1 MQPLLQRG
9 ANAISRVVSGRGN
22 ATTDLMKAV
31 TPTSSLILACLWG
44 ALFPINAQ
52 VNVVQEQNN
61 LSRDGLYIDSAFT
74 PSAAA
79 NVTRDLNFNGTIS
92 GNVYAQP
99 LYIENGPGGAAMI
112 IVVTESNNIYALD
125 AISGAV
131 IWQRNVGP
139 PVSSGLP
146 CGNITPLGITG
157 TPVVDLASRSLLFDA
172 MIDGA
177 TKKHFIYS
185 LNVDTGAINPGWP
198 VDVNARATYNG
209 LTFTSLVQ
217 NERAALGLVNGIV
230 YVPYSGHAGDCGSYR
245 GWVVGVRINNPASV
259 TAWATTAIGGGIWG
273 HGGVASDGNNMF
285 VVTGNTF
292 NTGGNWS
299 GGEAIIRLQAGPIF
313 SGNPTD
319 YWAPTNWLSLDNGDI
334 DLGGC
339 GAVLIDVPGATPS
352 QLALALGKDG
362 NAYLLNRNNLGG
374 ITTPLASANVGVG
387 IRGQSAASYRTG
399 NGKYFVFRDGSSAIS
414 AYKVTAT
421 NPPTIVPAWSVSQ
434 TGQGSPWVTT
444 TDGTNNAIVWVVGS
458 GNGDQRLHAY
468 NGDTG
473 AVVYAGGGTNELMA
487 NTRKWNIGIVAR
499 GRIYFAASNKVYAFA
514 VPAGNPTPTPIPT
527 PTPTPTPPA
536 GLVAG
541 YGFNEG
547 SGATVNDASGHGITG
562 NIFGATWITGGRFGK
577 ALSFNGSSSYVDLG
591 NPALLQITGSMTWSA
606 WVKAAA
612 NPPDDGQ
619 IVAKS
624 NDLSGWQL
632 KTSPD
637 TGPHTFGVT
646 VSGGT
651 TAFAQRYSATVRSLN
666 TWYHVAGVY
675 NAAART
681 LDIYVNGVRDNG
693 VLTGTIP
700 ASQINSAVNVNIG
713 RRSGGYYFNGI
724 IDEMRI
730 YNRALSQA
738 EIQADMNT
746 PVGSWPPTPTPTP
759 APTSTPTA
767 TPRAT
772 PTPTATPTATPTPS
786 PPSNTFLTNL
796 YAYYKLDEGSGGASD
811 ASINRRNLSQGS
823 GTIGA
828 GTGKINGARLW
839 SGGYSGPFLFDASS
853 TSTFQPGASHIFVS
867 AWVKSAVTTYSYDAG
882 IAGKFV
888 LPHASWLLFRQADA
902 NGRKLEFLAMT
913 DGRTIGASAST
924 FALTDTNWHFVAAGW
939 DGSNI
944 KISVDGG
951 AFVTSPYSGPI
962 FGDGTGAFQIG
973 SEAASNTWNGLIDE
987 VGIWIGRALTQT
999 EVGQLYNNGAG
1010 LPFSSFH

>member
-1 MQPLLQRG
+1 MRRF
-9 ANAISRVVSGRGN
+9 IFIITIFVV
-22 ATTDLMKAV
+22 
-31 TPTSSLILACLWG
+31 
-44 ALFPINAQ
+44 ALCGVAARAGTL
-52 VNVVQEQNN
+52 VNVTQEHNN
-61 LSRDGLYIDSAFT
+61 PSRDGVYIDSAFT
-74 PSAAA
+74 REAAA
-79 NVTRDLNFNGTIS
+79 NLARDLNFNGTIS

-99 LYIENGPGGAAMI
+99 LYIEGGSNGPMI
-112 IVVTESNNIYALD
+112 IAVTESNNVYALN
-125 AISGAV
+125 ATTGTV
-131 IWQRNVGP
+131 IWQQNVGTP
-139 PVSSGLP
+139 APTGACP
-146 CGNITPLGITG
+146 GNISPNGITG
-157 TPVVDLASRSLLFDA
+157 TPVVDLGSRSLFFDA
-172 MIDGA
+172 VINGNPV
-177 TKKHFIYS
+177 KHFIFS
-185 LNVDTGAINPGWP
+185 LNVDTGVTHAGWP
-198 VDVNARATYNG
+198 VDVDATAHYNG
-209 LTFTSLVQ
+209 ITFDSFVQ
-217 NERAALGLVNGIV
+217 EERGALALVNGIV
-230 YVPYSGHAGDCGSYR
+230 YVSWSSDVCSSDLYR

-387 IRGQSAASYRTG
+387 IRGQSAASDRTG
-399 NGKYFVFRDGSSAIS
+399 NGKYFVCRDGSSAIS

-527 PTPTPTPPA
+527 PTATPP
-536 GLVAG
+536 GSLVAA

-547 SGATVNDASGHGITG
+547 SGTTVNDASGHGITG

-675 NAAART
+675 SAAART

-730 YNRALSQA
+730 YNRALSQG
-738 EIQADMNT
+738 EIKADMKT
-746 PVGSWPPTPTPTP
+746 PVRSSPATPTATP
-759 APTSTPTA
+759 APTATPPATPTA

>member
-1 MQPLLQRG
+1 MQPLLRRG

-22 ATTDLMKAV
+22 ATTDLMKPV
-31 TPTSSLILACLWG
+31 TPTSSLILAGLCG
-44 ALFPINAQ
+44 ALFPIDAQ

-79 NVTRDLNFNGTIS
+79 NVTRDLNFDGTIS

-112 IVVTESNNIYALD
+112 IVVTESNNVYALN
-125 AISGAV
+125 AITGAV

-198 VDVNARATYNG
+198 VDVNAKATYNG

-319 YWAPTNWLSLDNGDI
+319 YWAPANWLSLDNGDI

-458 GNGDQRLHAY
+458 GNGDQRLHGY

-499 GRIYFAASNKVYAFA
+499 GRIYFAASNKVYAFS
-514 VPAGNPTPTPIPT
+514 VPAQTPTPTPIPT
-527 PTPTPTPPA
+527 PTATPP
-536 GLVAG
+536 GSLVAA
-541 YGFNEG
+541 YNFNEG
-547 SGATVNDASGHGITG
+547 SGTTVNDASGHGITG
-562 NIFGATWITGGRFGK
+562 NILGATWITGGRFGK

-612 NPPDDGQ
+612 NPADDGQ

-624 NDLSGWQL
+624 NELSGWQL

-637 TGPHTFGVT
+637 TGPHTFGVA
-646 VSGGT
+646 VSGGS
-651 TAFAQRYSATVRSLN
+651 TAFAQRYSTTVRSLN
-666 TWYHVAGVY
+666 TWYHAAGVY

-724 IDEMRI
+724 IDEVRI

-746 PVGSWPPTPTPTP
+746 PVGSPPPTPTPTP
-759 APTSTPTA
+759 IPTATPTA
-767 TPRAT
+767 TPT
-772 PTPTATPTATPTPS
+772 PTATATPTATPTPS
-786 PPSNTFLTNL
+786 PPGNTFLTNL
-796 YAYYKLDEGSGGASD
+796 YAYYKLDEASGSSATD
-811 ASINRRNLSQGS
+811 ASGHGRTLSNWGP
-823 GTIGA
+823 TIGTA
-828 GTGKINGARLW
+828 AGIINTSRDFTGTGGTTLIRNQNTTDFFCGAN
-839 SGGYSGPFLFDASS
+839 PFSFSFWVKFDAYPN
-853 TSTFQPGASHIFVS
+853 FNDIG
-867 AWVKSAVTTYSYDAG
+867 
-882 IAGKFV
+882 
-888 LPHASWLLFRQADA
+888 LFNRYEPLGQ
-902 NGRKLEFLAMT
+902 REYIVFLN
-913 DGRTIGASAST
+913 AST
-924 FALTDTNWHFVAAGW
+924 HKITFNIDAADGLHSAGVAWGTVASLGTWYHVAGGW
-939 DGSNI
+939 DGTNI
-944 KISVDGG
+944 KLSVNAGT
-951 AFVTSPYSGPI
+951 FVTAPFSTPMRNGGDNFKLGYEAQSLDGKMDE
-962 FGDGTGAFQIG
+962 FGF
-973 SEAASNTWNGLIDE
+973 
-987 VGIWIGRALTQT
+987 WISRSLTQT
-999 EVGQLYNNGAG
+999 EIGQLYNNGAG
-1010 LPFSSFH
+1010 LPFSSFR